1 VPPAV
6 QNAVILIPTYN
17 SALFLSET
25 LDSIENQCGHRDLA
39 IRIADDA
46 STDDTVTLAARR
58 RNTCR
63 ISISVSSRNRGER
76 RNVSE
81 AMHGLAADGA
91 EWVLLLHSDDLA
103 KPSWLSTML
112 SRINACDEQV
122 ATICSSWDDLYP
134 DGRLVPGEDNL
145 TREVER
151 ISGDLESTR
160 GTLQRGCW
168 WHISGCAIRTRAF
181 QEIGDFDPDM
191 PQLGDLEWL
200 LRCLRS
206 GWAVEYI
213 PRTLILYRQH
223 PQSVSATSFSVSAD
237 IVESLTLARKHAD
250 IMSARQVLSFHIK
263 RAKYVVLR
271 TGRAFTQHRFSPG
284 VTGLK
289 LIGRVTVNAVNCL
302 QKASG

>member
-1 VPPAV
+1 VPTAA

-17 SALFLSET
+17 SAIFLSET
-25 LDSIENQCGHRDLA
+25 LDSIESQAGHGDIA

-58 RNTCR
+58 RNRCR

-91 EWVLLLHSDDLA
+91 EWVLLLHSDDVA
-103 KPSWLSTML
+103 KPAWLSTML
-112 SRINACDEQV
+112 SRIRGCDEQV
-122 ATICSSWDDLYP
+122 ASICSSWDDLYP

-145 TREVER
+145 TRDVER

-160 GTLQRGCW
+160 RTLQRGCW

-181 QEIGDFDPDM
+181 QEIGDFDSDM

-206 GWAVEYI
+206 GWAIEYI
-213 PRTLILYRQH
+213 PRTLVLYRQH
-223 PQSVSATSFSVSAD
+223 LQSVSATSFSASAD
-237 IVESLTLARKHAD
+237 IVESLTLARKHSD
-250 IMSARQVLSFHIK
+250 IMSAGQVLSFHIK

-271 TGRAFTQHRFSPG
+271 AGRAFTQHRFGRG
-284 VTGLK
+284 VMGLK
-289 LIGRVTVNAVNCL
+289 LIARVAVNAINCL
-302 QKASG
+302 QRDSS